1 MIVISKFHQKSSM
14 GQPSQL
20 PVNNPSWKNKDIEA
34 LQKYRAKPHNTGY
47 SVPILMSILE
57 SLWDIHDL
65 KTGENL
71 GWYDKQNFWTI
82 QEWRDL
88 QIKKLDI
95 C

>member
-1 MIVISKFHQKSSM
+1 MIVISKFHQKS
-14 GQPSQL
+14 
-20 PVNNPSWKNKDIEA
+20 SWKNKDIEA

-47 SVPILMSILE
+47 SILE
-57 SLWDIHDL
+57 SFWDIHDL

>member
-1 MIVISKFHQKSSM
+1 MIVISKFYQKSSK
-14 GQPSQL
+14 GL
-20 PVNNPSWKNKDIEA
+20 PGNNPSWKNKDIEA

-47 SVPILMSILE
+47 SI